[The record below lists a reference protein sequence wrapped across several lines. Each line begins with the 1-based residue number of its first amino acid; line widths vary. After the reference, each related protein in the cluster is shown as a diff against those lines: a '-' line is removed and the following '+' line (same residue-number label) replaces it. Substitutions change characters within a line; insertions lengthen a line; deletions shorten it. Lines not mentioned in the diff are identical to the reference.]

1 MKKITLLSDN
11 HDFIIKF
18 IHHIK
23 NDRQIFVSSIF
34 LPDDNDSLSSDYS
47 KIKTIKNS
55 DLEILNAELSYLK
68 RPDRIE
74 KIALNKLELKEILP
88 TDIWN
93 LKDLVE
99 ATKSINARVPK

>member
-1 MKKITLLSDN
+1 MIRYPSFLVVFLIVVVGISLYQ
-11 HDFIIKF
+11 IKF
-18 IHHIK
+18 FITQ
-23 NDRQIFVSSIF
+23 NETV
-34 LPDDNDSLSSDYS
+34 L
-47 KIKTIKNS
+47 KTIKTKIVNAKS

-74 KIALNKLELKEILP
+74 KIALTKLELKEILP

-99 ATKSINARVPK
+99 ATKSINSKVPK

>member
-1 MKKITLLSDN
+1 MIRYPSFLVVFLIVVVGISLYQ
-11 HDFIIKF
+11 IKF
-18 IHHIK
+18 FITQ
-23 NDRQIFVSSIF
+23 NEVA
-34 LPDDNDSLSSDYS
+34 L
-47 KIKTIKNS
+47 KTIKTKIVNAKS

-74 KIALNKLELKEILP
+74 KIALTKLELKEILP

-99 ATKSINARVPK
+99 TTKSINARVPK

>member
-1 MKKITLLSDN
+1 MIRDPSFLVVFLIVVVGISLYQ
-11 HDFIIKF
+11 IKF
-18 IHHIK
+18 FITQ
-23 NDRQIFVSSIF
+23 NEVA
-34 LPDDNDSLSSDYS
+34 L
-47 KIKTIKNS
+47 KTIKTKIVNAKS

-74 KIALNKLELKEILP
+74 KIALTKLELKEILP

-99 ATKSINARVPK
+99 ATKSINSRVPK

>member
-1 MKKITLLSDN
+1 MIRYPSFLVVFLIVVVGISLYQ
-11 HDFIIKF
+11 IKF
-18 IHHIK
+18 FITQ
-23 NDRQIFVSSIF
+23 NEVA
-34 LPDDNDSLSSDYS
+34 L
-47 KIKTIKNS
+47 KTIKTKIVNAKS
-55 DLEILNAELSYLK
+55 DLEILTAELSYLK

-74 KIALNKLELKEILP
+74 KIALTKLELKEILP

>member
-1 MKKITLLSDN
+1 MISYPSFLVIFLIVVVGISLYQ
-11 HDFIIKF
+11 IKF
-18 IHHIK
+18 FITQ
-23 NDRQIFVSSIF
+23 NEVA
-34 LPDDNDSLSSDYS
+34 L
-47 KIKTIKNS
+47 KTIKTKIVKAKS

-74 KIALNKLELKEILP
+74 KIALTKLELKEILP

>member
-1 MKKITLLSDN
+1 MIRYPSFLVVFLIVVVGISLYQ
-11 HDFIIKF
+11 IKF
-18 IHHIK
+18 FITQ
-23 NDRQIFVSSIF
+23 NEVA
-34 LPDDNDSLSSDYS
+34 L
-47 KIKTIKNS
+47 KTIKTKIVNAKS

-74 KIALNKLELKEILP
+74 KIALTKLELKEILP

-99 ATKSINARVPK
+99 ATKSINLKVPK

>member
-1 MKKITLLSDN
+1 MIRYPSFLIVFLIVVVGISLYQ
-11 HDFIIKF
+11 IKF
-18 IHHIK
+18 FITQ
-23 NDRQIFVSSIF
+23 NEVV
-34 LPDDNDSLSSDYS
+34 L
-47 KIKTIKNS
+47 KTIKTKIVKVKS

-74 KIALNKLELKEILP
+74 KIALTKLELKEILP

-99 ATKSINARVPK
+99 ATKSINVRVPR

>member
-1 MKKITLLSDN
+1 MIRYPSFLVVFLIVVVGISLYQ
-11 HDFIIKF
+11 IKF
-18 IHHIK
+18 FITQ
-23 NDRQIFVSSIF
+23 NEVA
-34 LPDDNDSLSSDYS
+34 L
-47 KIKTIKNS
+47 KTIKTKIVNAKS

-74 KIALNKLELKEILP
+74 KIALTKLELKEILP

-99 ATKSINARVPK
+99 ATKSINSKVPK

>member
-1 MKKITLLSDN
+1 MIRYPSFLVVFLIVVVGISLYQ
-11 HDFIIKF
+11 IKF
-18 IHHIK
+18 FITQ
-23 NDRQIFVSSIF
+23 NETA
-34 LPDDNDSLSSDYS
+34 L
-47 KIKTIKNS
+47 KTIKTKIVNAKS

-74 KIALNKLELKEILP
+74 KIALTKLELKEILP

>member
-1 MKKITLLSDN
+1 MIRYPSFLVVFLIVVVGISLYQ
-11 HDFIIKF
+11 IKF
-18 IHHIK
+18 FITQ
-23 NDRQIFVSSIF
+23 NEEV
-34 LPDDNDSLSSDYS
+34 L
-47 KIKTIKNS
+47 KTIKTRIVKAKS

-74 KIALNKLELKEILP
+74 KIALTKLELKEILP

>member
-1 MKKITLLSDN
+1 VVFLIVVVGISLYQ
-11 HDFIIKF
+11 IKF
-18 IHHIK
+18 FITQ
-23 NDRQIFVSSIF
+23 NEVA
-34 LPDDNDSLSSDYS
+34 L
-47 KIKTIKNS
+47 KTIKTKIVNAKS

-74 KIALNKLELKEILP
+74 KIGLTKLELKEILP